1 MCTGIGFPKPP
12 APPSKH
18 PPLTTLIGEGT
29 LNARIVTFRVSAAGV
44 RRAEVDKPLA
54 VTRDPGPRRRSSW
67 QIGAAAPRAGRKAR
81 S

>member
-1 MCTGIGFPKPP
+1 MCTVLD
-12 APPSKH
+12 SQSRQRH
-18 PPLTTLIGEGT
+18 RRSTPPLTTLIGEGT